1 MYAADGDTH
10 PPPILTEE
18 PSIPVTGVAVVQS
31 VEIQILES
39 DPTEVNAIVR
49 GQLPDAGCTT
59 ISSVDKVRGG
69 DTVL

>member
-49 GQLPDAGCTT
+49 G
-59 ISSVDKVRGG
+59 
-69 DTVL
+69 